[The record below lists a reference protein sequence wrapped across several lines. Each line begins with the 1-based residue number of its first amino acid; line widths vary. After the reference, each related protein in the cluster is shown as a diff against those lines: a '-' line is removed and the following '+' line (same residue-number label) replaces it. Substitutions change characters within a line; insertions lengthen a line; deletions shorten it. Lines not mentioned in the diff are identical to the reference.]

1 MRRVFAVAWADLRR
15 RLRSRSTGAVLAAT
29 VLLGLL
35 AGVDSFELAF
45 RTSGAAH
52 YVGRPTAAVVGLETG
67 VAGAYLVV
75 LGGYFLLRGRLAADH
90 RLGVTRVTATTPV
103 SEAATVFGKWLSHV
117 AVVGLALVALAATAT
132 VTHARSGVG
141 SADPLAVFGP
151 VLLFGLPVAGFVAG
165 VTLLFESTE
174 TLSGTLGSV
183 VYLAGVLGTFVL
195 GVSTHA
201 GAPATPATLVAA
213 TDLYG
218 TVAAGQATADAL
230 AAVAPAYTDGSP
242 GLFSRFLGLPT
253 GASQSFDYRGGG
265 VPAWALAQRAGVF
278 AVGVGLALVA
288 TIPYDRWRPVASDD
302 DGAGRLGGVVRRLRG
317 GVAAVGSV
325 VGGVVGEAVGG
336 VVGDGGAGGS
346 TGDTAV
352 ESVPRVTRRG
362 SASVWRL
369 FRQELRG
376 KLRGRSWWWYLGVV
390 VVLVG
395 TVVSLPRR
403 QFVAVAVAWPVF
415 VWSSLGIRATHRS
428 RAALVHSSPAA
439 FRQLLAEWAVGVC
452 VAAVVCLPAVL
463 LGGGVGGS
471 GGAGLAGVVADGRLL
486 AAVAVL
492 VFPASVALASGVL
505 TGTPR
510 VFEGGYLLVCY
521 VGPLNVAGLDFAGA
535 STAALSS
542 GAPGSF
548 VAVGAVALAVAV
560 AGKRSA
566 LG

>member
-90 RLGVTRVTATTPV
+90 RLGVSRVTATTPT
-103 SEAATVFGKWLSHV
+103 SDAAYVFGKWLSHV
-117 AVVGLALVALAATAT
+117 AVAGLALVALGTTAT
-132 VTHARSGVG
+132 ITHARSGVG
-141 SADPLAVFGP
+141 SVDPLAVFGP
-151 VLLFGLPVAGFVAG
+151 VLIVGLPVAGLVAG

-183 VYLAGVLGTFVL
+183 VYFGGVLGMAVL

-201 GAPATPATLVAA
+201 SAPATPPTLVAA

-218 TVAAGQATADAL
+218 TVAAGESAAGAL
-230 AAVAPAYTDGSP
+230 ATVAPEYAGGSP
-242 GLFSRFLGLPT
+242 GLFSRFVGLPT
-253 GASQSFDYRGGG
+253 GASESFDYRGGG
-265 VPAWALAQRAGVF
+265 LPAWVFAQRAGLL
-278 AVGVGLALVA
+278 AVGAGLALVA
-288 TIPYDRWRPVASDD
+288 TIPHDRWRPVASDD
-302 DGAGRLGGVVRRLRG
+302 ERGRLSRVVRRLRSGLAALG
-317 GVAAVGSV
+317 G
-325 VGGVVGEAVGG
+325 AVGG
-336 VVGDGGAGGS
+336 GRGVLGGGDVAGGEDAGGS
-346 TGDTAV
+346 DTAV
-352 ESVPRVTRRG
+352 ESAPTVTRRG
-362 SASVWRL
+362 SASLWRL

-376 KLRGRSWWWYLGVV
+376 KLRGQSWWWYLGVV
-390 VVLVG
+390 VVLAG
-395 TVVSLPRR
+395 TVVPLPRR
-403 QFVAVAVAWPVF
+403 QFVAAATAWPVF

-428 RAALVHSSPAA
+428 RAALVHSSPAV
-439 FRQLLAEWAVGVC
+439 FRQLFAEWAAGVF
-452 VAAVVCLPAVL
+452 VAAVVCLPAVFF
-463 LGGGVGGS
+463 GGGVGGS
-471 GGAGLAGVVADGRLL
+471 GVAGLAGAVGDGRLL
-486 AAVAVL
+486 AALVVS
-492 VFPASVALASGVL
+492 VFPASVALAAGVL

-521 VGPLNVAGLDFAGA
+521 VGPLNVVGLDFAGA
-535 STAALSS
+535 STAALAS
-542 GAPGSF
+542 GAPAPF
-548 VAVGAVALAVAV
+548 LAVAAVALVVAV